1 MTYLLIYLLICLGI
15 NSSHESYLS
24 LLQNGSSDALN
35 IKYDELEKEKY
46 SLEKEI
52 EDLQNQLKSQQENE
66 NNIDE
71 TGNQIDS
78 IKIQKKQ
85 KLKQK
90 IPALKHKLNL
100 YKGLFD
106 IEWNVNLDQNDLSG
120 FMNDK
125 NDQQIKAFKF
135 NTNEISKFDLVNE
148 MWKMCDSEIQNEIN
162 DLQQLLNVSND
173 CI

>member
-1 MTYLLIYLLICLGI
+1 MIYLGI
-15 NSSHESYLS
+15 NSSHESYLL

-35 IKYDELEKEKY
+35 TKYDQLENKKY

-52 EDLQNQLKSQQENE
+52 EDLQKQLKSQQENE

-78 IKIQKKQ
+78 IKNKKKQ

-90 IPALKHKLNL
+90 IPALKHKLIL

-106 IEWNVNLDQNDLSG
+106 IEWNEDLNQNHLSG
-120 FMNDK
+120 FIN
-125 NDQQIKAFKF
+125 NDQQIKGFKF

-162 DLQQLLNVSND
+162 ELQQLIN
-173 CI
+173 